1 MESRMLIVLMF
12 LVFSCSVLACDTSEE
27 IRKIHEILKQQQLE
41 ILKLQNENKSFKAE
55 NNLLTKNVDRLNE
68 IISRLDHSS
77 EDKAVLQKRVEDPQ
91 QSTHVKDSTL
101 EYNRAIPASEPV
113 IVAFSAYMSNRD
125 DGHTYFD
132 VLVNDSVYGKM
143 FGDTDDV
150 CCDYD
155 SDTGTLVLSL
165 NQGDTVVIRSSRQ
178 ATTQIPSSDVW
189 GARTTFAGWK
199 LN

>member
-1 MESRMLIVLMF
+1 MPTANSQARLSGVY
-12 LVFSCSVLACDTSEE
+12 VFTWT
-27 IRKIHEILKQQQLE
+27 I
-41 ILKLQNENKSFKAE
+41 F
-55 NNLLTKNVDRLNE
+55 TG
-68 IISRLDHSS
+68 
-77 EDKAVLQKRVEDPQ
+77 
-91 QSTHVKDSTL
+91 
-101 EYNRAIPASEPV
+101 
-113 IVAFSAYMSNRD
+113 D

-143 FGDTDDV
+143 FGDTIDV

-165 NQGDTVVIRSSRQ
+165 NQGDTVFIRSSRQ
-178 ATTQIPSSDVW
+178 ATTQVPSSDSW